1 MRVVVCA
8 LLATSQAILLRR
20 RPAAV
25 PARAAAGTPD
35 AAEPLVHKQSNCFDA
50 RFETTESLPRMKI
63 ELLPSKID
71 EDDGRAMASF
81 MESVLDRNEDF
92 TAFFDLRQ
100 MKVGL
105 RSKACFSYGVDFMA
119 QERHASRLDARVKG
133 VCLLVKSPVLRTTAR
148 WLVALCDPPAP
159 VHLVRDES
167 AAEEIARLF
176 ASGEGSI
183 DDCSLIDADECLL
196 DDVDVE
202 AVARDSPI

>member
-1 MRVVVCA
+1 MRAMRVCL

-20 RPAAV
+20 RPTVA
-25 PARAAAGTPD
+25 PRAAAATPD
-35 AAEPLVHKQSNCFDA
+35 AEPLVRQRSNCFDA
-50 RFETTESLPRMKI
+50 RFERTDSLPRMHI

-71 EDDGRAMASF
+71 ENDGRAMASF

-105 RSKACFSYGVDFMA
+105 RSKACFSYGVEFMA

-176 ASGEGSI
+176 AAGEGSI

>member
-1 MRVVVCA
+1 M
-8 LLATSQAILLRR
+8 
-20 RPAAV
+20 
-25 PARAAAGTPD
+25 
-35 AAEPLVHKQSNCFDA
+35 H
-50 RFETTESLPRMKI
+50 I

-71 EDDGRAMASF
+71 ENDGRAMANF

-92 TAFFDLRQ
+92 TAFFDLRK

-105 RSKACFSYGVDFMA
+105 RSKACFSYGVQFMA
-119 QERHASRLDARVKG
+119 QERHATRLDARVKG

-167 AAEEIARLF
+167 AAAEIARLF
-176 ASGEGSI
+176 ASGEGSV

>member
-1 MRVVVCA
+1 MRVVCA
-8 LLATSQAILLRR
+8 LLASSHAILLRR

-25 PARAAAGTPD
+25 PARAAAAPD
-35 AAEPLVHKQSNCFDA
+35 AAPEPLVHQRSNCFDA
-50 RFETTESLPRMKI
+50 RFERTDSLPRMHI

-71 EDDGRAMASF
+71 EADGRAMAEF
-81 MESVLDRNEDF
+81 MSNVLDRNEDF

-167 AAEEIARLF
+167 AAAEIARLF
-176 ASGEGSI
+176 AAGEGSI